1 MVLSQLER
9 PRARGG
15 GGSDGDDLGH
25 AFARRPV
32 RARRKVGAE
41 PSVVEMSVGVDQA
54 RQGQREGDSWVGG
67 ASTWYARSS
76 LVSVPFGFRPQS
88 LQGNYLSILRL
99 LDMSVNLVFNCHLGP
114 GLEISFVGLGP
125 SGAWLAPC
133 AQDAVVISERPG
145 GSKEVLLVLAH
156 HESELRAPACGVGIS
171 GGSRLFN
178 FGPAFRSTAW
188 RRLVLSTPRRRR
200 MSVDLVRIV
209 DSIHRDK
216 NISKDILFEGIQS
229 ALTTAARK
237 HYPEAAEIEV
247 RIDPDSGAIEA
258 TKDGVKMDPSEL
270 GRIAAQ
276 TAKQVIIQKIREAE
290 RDSLFDE
297 FEDQRSDL
305 VTGTVQRFEGGA
317 VIVNLGKTDAIL
329 PRSEQ
334 IPGESYHPNERIR
347 AIILDVRKVGQR
359 VKIILS
365 RTHPDFVRRL
375 FELEI
380 PEIADQIIAIR
391 ALAREAGYR
400 SKVAVTSI
408 DTKVDAVG
416 ACVGVRG
423 TRIKNIVDELGGER
437 IDIVRWNESLQ
448 VLIPNALQP
457 AEIDE
462 VMLCHL
468 LGRGIVLVRD
478 DQLSLAIGRRGQN
491 VRLASKL
498 VGWDIEIMTAEEL
511 EEVIEKAVKAFEKIE
526 VVDVELAERLVEQG
540 ILSYDDLSV
549 MEITDLVNTIE
560 GLTEEQ
566 ATEIVARAEV
576 LAEEQTDEL
585 PRRKG
590 SRGSAASEPARSSI
604 PWKKENR
611 IAPQTRR
618 PSAQERRRRVCGAE
632 MPMIQEDTAD
642 AAIGELDSAL
652 PTELASEIDGESF
665 PDDGPDSERD
675 EASEEEIHDVALAA
689 ESSSYSPQGH
699 EVTSPPSEHDQGAG
713 IRIVTEAVEQT
724 APEHAAGCTR
734 IELPNGPSQ
743 KDGRIGRAT
752 ILLRSAAK
760 CRRFDGARTS
770 RHAAPGPGLGQPA
783 TDWFPSSA
791 SSARNSRAGLAYYR

>member
-1 MVLSQLER
+1 
-9 PRARGG
+9 
-15 GGSDGDDLGH
+15 
-25 AFARRPV
+25 
-32 RARRKVGAE
+32 
-41 PSVVEMSVGVDQA
+41 
-54 RQGQREGDSWVGG
+54 
-67 ASTWYARSS
+67 
-76 LVSVPFGFRPQS
+76 
-88 LQGNYLSILRL
+88 
-99 LDMSVNLVFNCHLGP
+99 
-114 GLEISFVGLGP
+114 
-125 SGAWLAPC
+125 
-133 AQDAVVISERPG
+133 
-145 GSKEVLLVLAH
+145 
-156 HESELRAPACGVGIS
+156 
-171 GGSRLFN
+171 
-178 FGPAFRSTAW
+178 
-188 RRLVLSTPRRRR
+188 

-216 NISKDILFEGIQS
+216 NIAKDILFDGIQS

-258 TKDGVKMDPSEL
+258 TKDGIKMDPSEL

-297 FEDQRSDL
+297 FEDQRTDL

-511 EEVIEKAVKAFEKIE
+511 EEVIEKAVKAFEKIDL
-526 VVDVELAERLVEQG
+526 VDVELAERLVEQG

-549 MEITDLVNTIE
+549 MEISDLVNTIE

-566 ATEIVARAEV
+566 AMEIVARAEV

-590 SRGSAASEPARSSI
+590 SRGSAASEPAPVVESLEEGDAETAVDSS
-604 PWKKENR
+604 
-611 IAPQTRR
+611 
-618 PSAQERRRRVCGAE
+618 AE
-632 MPMIQEDTAD
+632 LEQGEDEFVDTDSDQSSTTFD
-642 AAIGELDSAL
+642 AAIEESDSAL
-652 PTELASEIDGESF
+652 PTEMLDSIAGEPS
-665 PDDGPDSERD
+665 PDDSTDPERD
-675 EASEEEIHDVALAA
+675 EAIEAEIHDVALAV
-689 ESSSYSPQGH
+689 ETSSYSPQGH
-699 EVTSPPSEHDQGAG
+699 EVTSAPSENDQGDG
-713 IRIVTEAVEQT
+713 IRIVTEAVEQP
-724 APEHAAGCTR
+724 APKRGSGASPSNLRSDRAA
-734 IELPNGPSQ
+734 ENA
-743 KDGRIGRAT
+743 DGR
-752 ILLRSAAK
+752 
-760 CRRFDGARTS
+760 
-770 RHAAPGPGLGQPA
+770 PA
-783 TDWFPSSA
+783 DDS
-791 SSARNSRAGLAYYR
+791 